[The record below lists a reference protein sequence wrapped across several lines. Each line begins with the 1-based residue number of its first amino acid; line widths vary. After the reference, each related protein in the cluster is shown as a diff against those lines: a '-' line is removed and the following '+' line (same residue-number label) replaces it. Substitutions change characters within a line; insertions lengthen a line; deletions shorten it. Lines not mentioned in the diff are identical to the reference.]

1 MGLFDDM
8 KKVAGKSFDEAANVA
23 QAKKN
28 PVKAAEAVK
37 KYAERLEKKNN
48 KKA

>member
-1 MGLFDDM
+1 VGLFDDM
-8 KKVAGKSFDEAANVA
+8 KKVASKGFDEAAKVA

-28 PVKAAEAVK
+28 PVEAAETVK

-48 KKA
+48 KKT